1 MKNHIIS
8 ALLAIATLI
17 CIGCNK
23 EAVSTETKGEFKIEF
38 LFEHEGCK
46 VYRFNDGGHYIYY
59 SDCRGQIH
67 SEYTTRS
74 GKRHH
79 TQQVQSLNN

>member
-17 CIGCNK
+17 CIGCK
-23 EAVSTETKGEFKIEF
+23 EEAVSSEKVGEFKVEF
-38 LFEHEGCK
+38 LFEHDGCK
-46 VYRFNDGGHYIYY
+46 VYRFMDGRNYIYY

-74 GKRHH
+74 GERHH
-79 TQQVQSLNN
+79 TNHIQSINN